1 MSDYLEEE
9 EQLVKLKSWWDENGT
24 SLLGAV
30 FVAVVGIVGW
40 NWYGGYSDEQA
51 QAQTAMWQSYSTEA
65 ASETRDDEALG
76 NIGAE
81 IADQFSGSAAHAFVL
96 FDQAKS
102 AVDAGEFALA
112 EKKLSTV
119 VAESSDALVVDL
131 ARIRL
136 AKVQRQLDLG
146 GEALTTLAGV
156 KNEGYRPLALEIQG
170 DIHASSGEVEQA
182 HLAYQAA
189 VESLAAGD
197 SRPVLEMKLEN
208 AKPYDGQYVQM
219 TDQLTEALKQ
229 ATTALQVETPT
240 EEPGAELEAAP
251 ETAEENVSVEA
262 AVSIEANNELEDSI
276 LEENT
281 P

>member
-1 MSDYLEEE
+1 MSDYLDEEE
-9 EQLVKLKSWWDENGT
+9 ELVKLKSWWDENGT

-30 FVAVVGIVGW
+30 VVAIVGIVGW

-65 ASETRDDEALG
+65 ASETRNDEALE

-81 IADQFSGSAAHAFVL
+81 IADQFSGSAVHAFVL

-102 AVDAGEFALA
+102 AVDAGEYAVAA
-112 EKKLSTV
+112 EKLSTA
-119 VAESSDALVVDL
+119 VAESSDSLVVDL

-146 GEALTTLAGV
+146 NEALTTLAGV

-170 DIHASSGEVEQA
+170 DIHASSGQVEQA
-182 HLAYQAA
+182 HLAYKAA
-189 VESLAAGD
+189 VESLTAGD

-219 TDQLTEALKQ
+219 TDQLTEALKE
-229 ATTALQVETPT
+229 AATALQVEIPNQK
-240 EEPGAELEAAP
+240 PIAELEA
-251 ETAEENVSVEA
+251 EEATLSEP
-262 AVSIEANNELEDSI
+262 ANGELEDAI
-276 LEENT
+276 LQESN